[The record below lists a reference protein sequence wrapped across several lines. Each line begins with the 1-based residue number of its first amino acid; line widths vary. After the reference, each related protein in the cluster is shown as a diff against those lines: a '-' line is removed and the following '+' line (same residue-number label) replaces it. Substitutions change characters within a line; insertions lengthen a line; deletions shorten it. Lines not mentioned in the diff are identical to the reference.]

1 MNKKLIVL
9 VAVGVAVGGFTLA
22 CCGDLFGGE
31 DTDGGPDIDIP
42 DIEIP
47 GGPTVKSG
55 TLVGPGDSESFDINT
70 TKDYLEVTFTWPG
83 NASFWVKV
91 HGQDGSLLGDF
102 DLANGEITNKTTGKS
117 YKANPIPPF
126 MQEIIDDGGLMKHIA
141 KGRS

>member
-1 MNKKLIVL
+1 MNKKLIIL
-9 VAVGVAVGGFTLA
+9 VAVGVVVGGFTLA
-22 CCGDLFGGE
+22 CCGDLFGGGE
-31 DTDGGPDIDIP
+31 EDGGPDIDIP

-91 HGQDGSLLGDF
+91 HGQTGDLLGDF
-102 DLANGEITNKTTGKS
+102 DLANGEIIQLYGGGKFTLTIYSVTGS
-117 YKANPIPPF
+117 GPWTATYTP
-126 MQEIIDDGGLMKHIA
+126 
-141 KGRS
+141 